1 MSYIFNIFIV
11 IIITTI
17 LLLSKH
23 FKIFL
28 DNKVDKHKKFVGK
41 NNSYFLGGLIIF
53 IFLFYDSILKNDF
66 YLFLLYFLFFVIGL
80 LSDLKIL
87 NSPNKRLLIQFI
99 SLLTFVALLDIK
111 ILETRFGIVDILLQN
126 NSINYFFVTFCL
138 IILINGC
145 NFIDGINNLLI
156 SYVLIIFLL
165 ILIYLGSY
173 IGDKNAIINLA
184 FVIII
189 LLVFNLFGIIILG
202 DSGSYLLSL
211 FLGLN
216 LIELNNSNI
225 LISPYFIILLLWYP
239 CFELLFS
246 IIRRS
251 SKGKVSY
258 NPDTNHLHQM
268 LYRFISSSNNLKQNL
283 NHFITSF
290 IIIFYNLFSFIIGIK
305 FYSHTETLIYIVTAN
320 IIVYLV
326 SYNFLKIK
334 LKK

>member
-1 MSYIFNIFIV
+1 MSYIFNIFV
-11 IIITTI
+11 VVIITTI

-28 DNKVDKHKKFVGK
+28 DNKIDKHKKFTGK
-41 NNSYFLGGLIIF
+41 NKSYFLGGLIIF
-53 IFLFYDSILKNDF
+53 IFLFYNSILKNDF
-66 YLFLLYFLFFVIGL
+66 YLLLLYFSFFVIGL

-87 NSPNKRLLIQFI
+87 NSPSKRLLIQFI

-111 ILETRFGIVDILLQN
+111 ILETRIGIVDILIQN
-126 NSINYFFVTFCL
+126 NSLNYLFVTFCL

-156 SYVLIIFLL
+156 SYVLIIFLF

-189 LLVFNLFGIIILG
+189 LLVFNLFGVIILG

-216 LIELNNSNI
+216 LIELANANI
-225 LISPYFIILLLWYP
+225 LISPYFVILLLWYP

-251 SKGKVSY
+251 AKGKVSY
-258 NPDTNHLHQM
+258 NPDTDHLHQM

-305 FYSHTETLIYIVTAN
+305 FYSHTQTLVYIVTAN
-320 IIVYLV
+320 VIVYLV